1 MQEYFYRLLFKI
13 NFKHLNVLL
22 LLLVMFKSIFQ
33 IVFTIVCATVAL
45 AQQPLYPN
53 PEASAQI
60 VRQSSDTSPDGSY
73 NYAYETSNGI
83 YADEQG
89 YPKSPEILAAQG
101 QFQYVAPDGQVI
113 RVAYTADENGFQPQ
127 GEHLPTPPPVPAA
140 IQRALNYLA
149 TLPPQRR

>member
-1 MQEYFYRLLFKI
+1 
-13 NFKHLNVLL
+13 
-22 LLLVMFKSIFQ
+22 MFILA
-33 IVFTIVCATVAL
+33 FTAVAL
-45 AQQPLYPN
+45 AQQPPYPN

-60 VRQSSDTSPDGSY
+60 VRQSSDSSPDGSY

-101 QFQYVAPDGQVI
+101 QFQYLAPDGQVL
-113 RVAYTADENGFQPQ
+113 RVTYTADENGFQPQ
-127 GEHLPTPPPVPAA
+127 GAHLPTPPPVPAA
-140 IQRALNYLA
+140 IQRALDYLA